1 MVEVGYFTK
10 LLLSWAPWFLLLLP
24 KVLALIL
31 AMEVAMRSRIATFLF
46 VWEEEDVLC
55 GAVDVMVMCVVACN
69 RWMEVC
75 GKVGVSSNRNV
86 VAGIVMLPLTLNV
99 PFEKLLFRVFAAAVV
114 VDEVFGFFL
123 LSSRCKRRGRAEWER
138 ACCGGRHE
146 VAMMSPWSRGGS

>member
-69 RWMEVC
+69 RWKIRYAEVA
-75 GKVGVSSNRNV
+75 GVSSNRNV
-86 VAGIVMLPLTLNV
+86 CGNCDASLDNECSVRESTL
-99 PFEKLLFRVFAAAVV
+99 LCL
-114 VDEVFGFFL
+114 
-123 LSSRCKRRGRAEWER
+123 
-138 ACCGGRHE
+138 CCG
-146 VAMMSPWSRGGS
+146 SGG